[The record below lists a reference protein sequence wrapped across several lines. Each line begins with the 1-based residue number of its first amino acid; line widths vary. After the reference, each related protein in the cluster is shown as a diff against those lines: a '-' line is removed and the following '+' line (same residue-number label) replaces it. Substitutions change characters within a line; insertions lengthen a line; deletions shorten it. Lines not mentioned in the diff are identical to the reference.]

1 MNVTRVVKRYFH
13 RFLLLQQKDL
23 FEETQHPEHAKQHL
37 TTAFFMIN
45 TPYSTTL
52 YLDSDF
58 IICNSTYYQSLLYSF
73 SKSKYDMLVFI
84 NEETQIIDSR
94 AILYKWNIHTQE
106 VMKEWSYS
114 IVSHDVYTDKYDEL
128 FTYVVNKA
136 LVDSRL
142 NLIIRN
148 INSISMCK

>member
-1 MNVTRVVKRYFH
+1 M
-13 RFLLLQQKDL
+13 L
-23 FEETQHPEHAKQHL
+23 FDKVLTIPDKHLYSETQHPEGAKQHL
-37 TTAFFMIN
+37 TVALCMMN

-58 IICNSTYYQSLLYSF
+58 IICNSTYYQSLLDSF

-94 AILYKWNIHTQE
+94 TILYKWNIRTQE
-106 VMKEWSYS
+106 VLKELFYS
-114 IVSHDVYTDKYDEL
+114 IVSHDVYTDKYEPL
-128 FTYVVNKA
+128 FTDVVNKA
-136 LVDSRL
+136 LFVSRL

-148 INSISMCK
+148 INSMCK

>member
-1 MNVTRVVKRYFH
+1 MKRYFH

-23 FEETQHPEHAKQHL
+23 FEETQHPEGAKQHL
-37 TTAFFMIN
+37 TTALYMMN

-58 IICNSTYYQSLLYSF
+58 ITCNSTYYQSLLDSF

-84 NEETQIIDSR
+84 DEETQIIDSR
-94 AILYKWNIHTQE
+94 AILYKWNIRTQE

-114 IVSHDVYTDKYDEL
+114 IVSHDIYTDKYDEL

-136 LVDSRL
+136 LFVSRL

-148 INSISMCK
+148 INSMCK

>member
-1 MNVTRVVKRYFH
+1 MNVTKTVKRYFH

-23 FEETQHPEHAKQHL
+23 FEETQHPEGAKQHL
-37 TTAFFMIN
+37 TTVFFMRN
-45 TPYSTTL
+45 TPYTTTL

-58 IICNSTYYQSLLYSF
+58 IICNSTYYQSLLDSF
-73 SKSKYDMLVFI
+73 LKSKYDMLVFI

-94 AILYKWNIHTQE
+94 AILYKWNIRTQE
-106 VMKEWSYS
+106 VLKELSYS
-114 IVSHDVYTDKYDEL
+114 IVSHDIYTDKYDEL

-136 LVDSRL
+136 LFDSRL

-148 INSISMCK
+148 INSISLCK

>member
-1 MNVTRVVKRYFH
+1 MNVTRTVKRYFH

-23 FEETQHPEHAKQHL
+23 FEETQHQEGVRQHL
-37 TTAFFMIN
+37 TTAYTMSL

-58 IICNSTYYQSLLYSF
+58 ITCNSTYYQSLLDSF

-84 NEETQIIDSR
+84 DEETQIIDSR
-94 AILYKWNIHTQE
+94 AILYKWNIRTQE
-106 VMKEWSYS
+106 VLKEWSYS

-136 LVDSRL
+136 LFVSRL

-148 INSISMCK
+148 INSMCK

>member
-1 MNVTRVVKRYFH
+1 MNVTRTVKRYFH

-23 FEETQHPEHAKQHL
+23 FEETQHPEGAKQHL
-37 TTAFFMIN
+37 TTAYTMSL

-58 IICNSTYYQSLLYSF
+58 IICNSTYYQLLLDSF

-84 NEETQIIDSR
+84 DEETQIIDSR
-94 AILYKWNIHTQE
+94 AILYKWNIRTQE

-114 IVSHDVYTDKYDEL
+114 IVSHDIYTDKYDEL

>member
-1 MNVTRVVKRYFH
+1 M
-13 RFLLLQQKDL
+13 
-23 FEETQHPEHAKQHL
+23 
-37 TTAFFMIN
+37 N

-58 IICNSTYYQSLLYSF
+58 ITCNSTYYQSLLYSF

-84 NEETQIIDSR
+84 NEETHIIDSR
-94 AILYKWNIHTQE
+94 AVLYKWNIRTQE
-106 VMKEWSYS
+106 VLKEWSYS
-114 IVSHDVYTDKYDEL
+114 IVSHDIYTDKYDEL

-142 NLIIRN
+142 NIIIKN
-148 INSISMCK
+148 INDICL

>member
-1 MNVTRVVKRYFH
+1 M
-13 RFLLLQQKDL
+13 L
-23 FEETQHPEHAKQHL
+23 FDKVLTIPNKHLYNETQHPEGAKQHL
-37 TTAFFMIN
+37 TTALYMMN

-58 IICNSTYYQSLLYSF
+58 ITCNSTYYQSLLDSF

-94 AILYKWNIHTQE
+94 AILYKWNIRTQE
-106 VMKEWSYS
+106 VLKEWSYS

-136 LVDSRL
+136 LFDSRL
-142 NLIIRN
+142 NLIIRK